1 MKKNNKDISRHIVIF
16 VEGDT
21 DELFFKALVEHYKIL
36 VSGKSSRPS
45 GCAPEGQQPDGH
57 GGLTC

>member
-21 DELFFKALVEHYKIL
+21 DELFFKALVEHYKAKRHCYR
-36 VSGKSSRPS
+36 VK
-45 GCAPEGQQPDGH
+45 CA
-57 GGLTC
+57 T

>member
-21 DELFFKALVEHYKIL
+21 DELFFKALVEHYKKESKTPL
-36 VSGKSSRPS
+36 LPCQVCNLK
-45 GCAPEGQQPDGH
+45 
-57 GGLTC
+57 